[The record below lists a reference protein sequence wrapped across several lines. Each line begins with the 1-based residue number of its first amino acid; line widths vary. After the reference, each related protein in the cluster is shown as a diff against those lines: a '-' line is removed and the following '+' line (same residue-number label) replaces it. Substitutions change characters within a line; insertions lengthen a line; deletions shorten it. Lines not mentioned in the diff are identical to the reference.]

1 MGAVLTV
8 LCGLILWGTPI
19 GDWWANASYDYQFR
33 FGSRAVTNQVVLVQM
48 DNESYDYFHQ
58 ERYNPAG
65 TNAWQPWDRKLHA
78 QLLDKLADGGASLVV
93 LDTVFSVPRD
103 PASDAALV
111 KALRR
116 QRKVVL
122 MADQARVA
130 DRRLEGAEP
139 IMPHQMFLEAARTN
153 WGVAW
158 ISPDGDTIDS
168 IVRKQ
173 WPFPSPGI
181 YPSLPWTAAVL
192 AGAKL
197 DEDNPRERWLRYY
210 REGTWLRLS
219 YRHALEEP
227 AEAFRDKIVF
237 VGLQPH
243 ETAPSIPEKDK
254 FCTPFTHWT
263 DEAVGGVDIIITEFL
278 NLTNG
283 DWLER
288 LPWWIE
294 GLMVVVAG
302 MLLGGG
308 LCRLLPLRALLA
320 AAIAAVA
327 VMLAGVLWSYYGHYW
342 FPWLAI
348 AGGQVP
354 FALAWAIFMPAFRR
368 VQGTITDGTAVT
380 KISRLELEPL
390 REKTP
395 PAELPETPDYE
406 LFDPPFGK
414 GAYGRVWVVKNAI
427 GQLQALKAVY
437 LENFKNNSD
446 PYDREFNGISRYK
459 PISDKHPGLLRVDFV
474 SRKRKKYFY
483 YVMELGDAM
492 KPGWEKAPSS
502 YKPRDLARICKE
514 APGNRLPVLEC
525 IRIGIALSDALE
537 FLHQQGLTH
546 RDIKPQN
553 IIFVKGQPK
562 LADVGL
568 TAEIRPE
575 DEEGTYVGTPGYMP
589 PRPERPGTAQAD
601 IYALG
606 MVLYVMGTGRPPT
619 YFPEIATTLA
629 QTTEPLGFFPLN
641 NVILKACDPDCA
653 NRYQSAAKLHRD
665 LLALE
670 QELAGK

>member
-1 MGAVLTV
+1 MSLTIIFIRR
-8 LCGLILWGTPI
+8 G
-19 GDWWANASYDYQFR
+19 
-33 FGSRAVTNQVVLVQM
+33 
-48 DNESYDYFHQ
+48 H
-58 ERYNPAG
+58 NPG
-65 TNAWQPWDRKLHA
+65 RTNAWQPWDRKLHA
-78 QLLDKLADGGASLVV
+78 QLLNKLADGGASLVV
-93 LDTVFSVPRD
+93 LDTIFSVPRD
-103 PASDAALV
+103 PVSDEALV

-130 DRRLEGAEP
+130 NRVLEGAEP
-139 IMPHQMFLEAARTN
+139 IMPDEMFLEAARTN

-181 YPSLPWTAAVL
+181 YHSLPWSAAVL

-254 FCTPFTHWT
+254 FSTPFTHWT
-263 DEAVGGVDIIITEFL
+263 DEAVGGADINITAFL
-278 NLTNG
+278 NLMNG

-288 LPWWIE
+288 PPWWVE
-294 GLMVVVAG
+294 GLIVVAAG
-302 MLLGGG
+302 VLLGGG
-308 LCRLLPLRALLA
+308 LCRLVPLRALMA
-320 AAIAAVA
+320 AAATAV
-327 VMLAGVLWSYYGHYW
+327 VVVLVGVSWSYYGRHW
-342 FPWLAI
+342 FPWLVI

-354 FALAWAIFMPAFRR
+354 FALGWAIFMPAFRR
-368 VQGTITDGTAVT
+368 VQDTITDGTAVT
-380 KISRLELEPL
+380 RMPRSEKGVL
-390 REKTP
+390 EKTP
-395 PAELPETPDYE
+395 AAELPETPDYE
-406 LFDPPFGK
+406 LFDPPFGR

-474 SRKRKKYFY
+474 SRKREKYFY
-483 YVMELGDAM
+483 YVMELGDALEG
-492 KPGWEKAPSS
+492 GWDGRPSS
-502 YKPRDLARICKE
+502 YQPRDLARICKR
-514 APGNRLPVLEC
+514 APGNRLPVREC
-525 IRIGIALSDALE
+525 IRIAIALSDALE

-553 IIFVKGQPK
+553 IIFVKNQPR

-575 DEEGTYVGTPGYMP
+575 DEEHTYVGTPGYMP
-589 PRPERPGTAQAD
+589 PSPERPGTVQAD

-606 MVLYVMGTGRPPT
+606 MVLYVMSTGRVPN

-629 QTTEPLGFFPLN
+629 QTTEPSGFFPLN
-641 NVILKACDPDCA
+641 SVILKACEPDCA
-653 NRYQSAAKLHRD
+653 RRYQSAGELNRALV
-665 LLALE
+665 ALE
-670 QELAGK
+670 KTLAD